1 MTRPRQ
7 KAGERFFTE
16 EAAKK
21 LGAVWCLGSDREKPD
36 FIITEGENQFGLEF
50 TYLFAG
56 PIGER
61 GSHRKKIES
70 DTQEAVDALRAEY
83 EKDDN
88 TPLAVKLV
96 GDLSRENVDEVVP
109 TLLGLKLSAMP
120 FGHREEFE
128 VDKGPAKLSVYA
140 TRVIRADWFY
150 VNHRV
155 GWVNRKPLDR
165 ITEVI
170 EYKAQKLPRY
180 RENTGLDDIRL
191 LIVADRRMN
200 SGKQSLEDSP
210 ALDLRG
216 FQVVYFYSYPECVSV
231 FT

>member
-1 MTRPRQ
+1 MTRSAQ
-7 KAGERFFTE
+7 KEGESFFTE
-16 EAAKK
+16 KAAKK
-21 LGAVWCLGSDREKPD
+21 LGKEWCLGPDREKPD
-36 FIITEGENQFGLEF
+36 FIITEGEKQFGLEF

-56 PIGER
+56 PQDEH
-61 GSHRKKIES
+61 GSHRKRAES
-70 DTQEAVDALRAEY
+70 DTQKAVNALRAEY

-96 GDLSRENVDEVVP
+96 GDLCRENVDEIVP
-109 TLLGLKLSAMP
+109 TLLGLKLSAKP
-120 FGHREEFE
+120 FGHQDRFE

-140 TRVIRADWFY
+140 TRAIHADWFY

-155 GWVNRKPLDR
+155 GWVDHKPLER
-165 ITEVI
+165 ITEAI
-170 EYKAQKLPRY
+170 EDKAKKLPRY

-191 LIVADRRMN
+191 LIVAERRMN
-200 SGKQSLEDSP
+200 SGKLSLERTP

-216 FQVVYFYSYPECVSV
+216 FPVVYFYSYPECVSV